1 MRITA
6 ACPQALIAD
15 ANQLAMV
22 LCYGP
27 ADALTYGEPN
37 WQDAAGNLY
46 SCASFVAP
54 KNLVERLQGELQRPQ
69 WDVFGATTDEEGVV
83 HPGGGGIIDMDAARR
98 AQAALLYSLEPVA
111 AMPNKLT
118 ACPGADGLAV
128 LAAMGLVR
136 IELEDPSTG
145 TQND

>member
-15 ANQLAMV
+15 ANHLAMA

-27 ADALTYGEPN
+27 VDALTYGAPN

-46 SCASFVAP
+46 SCASFVTP
-54 KNLVERLQGELQRPQ
+54 KNLVERLQSELQRPQ
-69 WDVFGATTDEEGVV
+69 WDVVGATADEEGIG
-83 HPGGGGIIDMDAARR
+83 HPGGDGIIDMDAARR
-98 AQAALLYSLEPVA
+98 AQAALMYSLEPVA